1 LTGASARG
9 KRWDTV
15 SVRLERGAMPTK
27 LIRLQDGTLVEVEV
41 APGEA
46 RAIAGGEAEKVNSA
60 LDRIQPILVNVSK
73 SVTDAWRSLPRHIS
87 VEQVEI
93 ELGLSFEGEGNIFVT
108 KARAGANLTVTL
120 TLSNRISGADGPDA
134 AADT

>member
-1 LTGASARG
+1 MS
-9 KRWDTV
+9 
-15 SVRLERGAMPTK
+15 TK

-41 APGEA
+41 TPGEA
-46 RAIAGGEAEKVNSA
+46 RTIASGEADKVNSA
-60 LDRIQPILVNVSK
+60 LDRIQPILLNVSK
-73 SVTDAWRSLPRHIS
+73 PVVDALRSLPGHIS

-120 TLSNRISGADGPDA
+120 TLRNRRSGTDGPHDS
-134 AADT
+134 ADT

>member
-1 LTGASARG
+1 MS
-9 KRWDTV
+9 
-15 SVRLERGAMPTK
+15 TK

-41 APGEA
+41 TPGEA
-46 RAIAGGEAEKVNSA
+46 RTIAGGQADKVSSS
-60 LDRIQPILVNVSK
+60 LDRIEPILVNVSK
-73 SVTDAWRSLPRHIS
+73 PVIDAWQSLPRHIS

-120 TLSNRISGADGPDA
+120 TLRNQRSGADGPHGS
-134 AADT
+134 ADT